1 MWILVSSTGKVT
13 SRRIR
18 NLSSNTAYTKNQL
31 VSWPNDKEKSLGQD
45 AIGSNHIV
53 FIKKKKRKKKVSTNK
68 IFYFS
73 KRFLLIYKYLRD
85 GTLIHP

>member
-1 MWILVSSTGKVT
+1 MWVLVSSTGKVT

-18 NLSSNTAYTKNQL
+18 NLSSNTATQKTN
-31 VSWPNDKEKSLGQD
+31 WCLGLMIKRNHHGVD

-85 GTLIHP
+85 GTVIHP